1 MYRFVWVVIIVALV
15 SLRTG
20 AYASTPQ
27 TETKEVAAQVTIPYT
42 SVVPVIDGTA
52 DAIWQ
57 SVPPQ
62 FVANPLGIILSLS
75 DLSASYR
82 AIYDNDRLYVMVS
95 VVDDTFVL
103 DSPLQRWDDDCVEF
117 YFDGDYSHNAT
128 YQAQD
133 FQLVVPYTANQ
144 IQIGVSTASMPAGVV
159 VSSTTSSGRYTME
172 LSIPWTALG
181 VSAADGRK
189 IGFEIHVGDDDD
201 GGVRDAQIMWNGTQ
215 DLAYFRT
222 DAFGDAILG
231 NVPATLTPTLTA
243 TATATVTNAPTPT
256 ATPTQMPRPTATPTM
271 VIAPG
276 VFVRAFMPILY
287 RVHDNHTR
295 CTAQVLIPPASVTQP
310 PANTFNMYLFAA
322 TVSTYTV
329 RMANYTYGGDLT
341 GTLLLYVVESN
352 ACATG
357 GGMIERLLSNVP
369 LVKDQRTDALFVG
382 LSSGRQYLLVV
393 YTRGGTNL
401 TPYTIS
407 LSPAP

>member
-1 MYRFVWVVIIVALV
+1 MYRFVWVVIILALV

-20 AYASTPQ
+20 AYASVPQ
-27 TETKEVAAQVTIPYT
+27 TKSQEVTAQVTVPYT
-42 SVVPVIDGTA
+42 ASVPAIDGTA
-52 DAIWQ
+52 DALWQ

-62 FVANPLGIILSLS
+62 FVANPLGVILSLS

-82 AIYDNDRLYVMVS
+82 ALYDNDRLYVLVT
-95 VVDDTFVL
+95 VTDDTLVL
-103 DSPLQRWDDDCVEF
+103 DSPAQRWDDDVVEF

-144 IQIGVSTASMPAGVV
+144 IQLGVSTASMPAGVV

-172 LSIPWTALG
+172 LSIPWTSLG
-181 VSAADGRK
+181 VTAADGHK

-201 GGVRDAQIMWNGTQ
+201 GGARDAHIMWNGTQ
-215 DLAYFRT
+215 DLAYYRT

-231 NVPATLTPTLTA
+231 NAPATPTPTLTA
-243 TATATVTNAPTPT
+243 TATST
-256 ATPTQMPRPTATPTM
+256 ATPTKTPTVMPGPSATPTS

-276 VFVRAFMPILY
+276 PFVRAYLPIGF
-287 RVHDNHTR
+287 RMHDNHTR
-295 CTAQVLIPPASVTQP
+295 CTAQVIVPPASVTQP
-310 PANTFNMYLFAA
+310 PAKVFNMYLFSAM
-322 TVSTYTV
+322 VPTYTV
-329 RMANYTYGGDLT
+329 RIENYTYDGDLT

-357 GGMIERLLSNVP
+357 GGMTERLVANVT
-369 LVKDQRTDALFVG
+369 LAKNQRTDATFVG

-393 YTRGGTNL
+393 YTRGGTKL

-407 LSPAP
+407 VSPAP

>member
-27 TETKEVAAQVTIPYT
+27 AETKEVAAQVTIPYT

-144 IQIGVSTASMPAGVV
+144 IQIGASTPSMPAGVV
-159 VSSTTSSGRYTME
+159 VSSTSSSGRYTME

-181 VSAADGRK
+181 VSAAEGRN

-231 NVPATLTPTLTA
+231 NVPATPTPTLTA
-243 TATATVTNAPTPT
+243 TAT
-256 ATPTQMPRPTATPTM
+256 PTQTPRPTATPTM
-271 VIAPG
+271 VIAPSF
-276 VFVRAFMPILY
+276 FVRAFMPILY

-357 GGMIERLLSNVP
+357 GGMTERLLSNVP
-369 LVKDQRTDALFVG
+369 LVKDQRTDATFVV